1 MLSGAASPQAV
12 KKLLALSEQSKP
24 RQKNTSS
31 LERGDSGAGAGP
43 RVERTDQPTPVNL
56 TSESSSVSGRPRE
69 AKTTVNGKTKVRKMQ
84 NSIGSVTSTDSGF
97 GQGLERLER
106 NQSESPQ
113 LPPRRRYHQHYHRQH
128 QHGENPAGH
137 SKTLV

>member
-1 MLSGAASPQAV
+1 M
-12 KKLLALSEQSKP
+12 SEQSKP
-24 RQKNTSS
+24 RHKPHPGAEQ
-31 LERGDSGAGAGP
+31 GAGQGAGQGADKVD
-43 RVERTDQPTPVNL
+43 RADQPTPVNL